1 MGFPRQE
8 HWRTLK
14 IPVRGYSWP
23 KNETWVS
30 CIAGRFFTVWATRES
45 LNVSQI
51 THNFKAW
58 NNKHLLSQILWI
70 KMQEQ
75 LSRVVL
81 AQGLSWS
88 FSQALGCDL
97 ILRFSWGWRTW
108 FQAVSHSRC
117 QISDLHEL
125 LGRGPDVGWR
135 SPPIHSYSALI
146 SLGQLIAEQLPSSR
160 ANGPRGRG
168 WEGVHPRWKV
178 VFS

>member
-1 MGFPRQE
+1 MENTERCISSLLCSVVSDSLQISGLYSLPSSSVHGTSPRQE

-14 IPVRGYSWP
+14 IPVKGYSWP
-23 KNETWVS
+23 KDETWVS
-30 CIAGRFFTVWATRES
+30 CIAGRFFTIWAIRES

-58 NNKHLLSQILWI
+58 NNKRLLSQILWI

-75 LSRVVL
+75 LSGVVL

-97 ILRFSWGWRTW
+97 ILRFSWGWRAR

-117 QISDLHEL
+117 
-125 LGRGPDVGWR
+125 
-135 SPPIHSYSALI
+135 
-146 SLGQLIAEQLPSSR
+146 
-160 ANGPRGRG
+160 
-168 WEGVHPRWKV
+168 
-178 VFS
+178 